1 MEYRP
6 LGQSGISAS
15 AIGLGTWAI
24 GGWKWGGTDIEES
37 ISAIHKAID
46 MGINLIDTA
55 AIYGFGLSEEIVGR
69 AIASRRDKVV
79 IATKCGI
86 IWHDKKGRH
95 YFDSDG
101 KSCYRYLGS
110 ESIKYELEQSLR
122 RLNTDYIDLYQTHWQ
137 EPTTPIEETMSALIE
152 LKQQGKIR
160 AIGISNASVE
170 HMEEYRKF
178 GQLDSD
184 QESYSMLDR
193 KKEKDNLPY
202 CLKNNIAFLAYS
214 PLARGLLTGKLTP
227 ERVLKDGAHRK
238 DDKRFS
244 VENRRK
250 VSMLLEKLEP
260 IAKEHNAT
268 LSQLAIAWTLVQPGV
283 THVLCGARN
292 PLQVQEN
299 AKASNIKLSSKKKKK
314 INVLLEQ
321 SDIEY

>member
-15 AIGLGTWAI
+15 AIALGTWAI
-24 GGWKWGGTDIEES
+24 GGWKWGGTDVEQS
-37 ISAIHKAID
+37 ISAIHQALD
-46 MGINLIDTA
+46 MDVNFIDTA
-55 AIYGFGLSEEIVGR
+55 AVYGFGLSEKIVGK
-69 AIASRRDKVV
+69 AIAGRRDKV
-79 IATKCGI
+79 ILATKCGI

-110 ESIKYELEQSLR
+110 ESIRYEIEQSLR

-137 EPTTPIEETMSALIE
+137 DPTTPIEETMSTLME

-160 AIGISNASVE
+160 AIGVSNANVE
-170 HMEEYRKF
+170 QMEEYRKF

-184 QESYSMLDR
+184 QESFSLLDR
-193 KKEKDNLPY
+193 KREKDNLPY

-227 ERVLKDGAHRK
+227 ERKLNEGDHRR
-238 DDKRFS
+238 DDPRFS
-244 VENRRK
+244 VENRIK
-250 VSMLLEKLEP
+250 VSQLLEKIKP
-260 IAKEHNAT
+260 IADGHNVT
-268 LSQLAIAWTLVQPGV
+268 ITQLIIAWTLVQPGL

-292 PLQVQEN
+292 PEQAREN
-299 AKASNIKLSSKKKKK
+299 ASAGDIKLSDDEISK
-314 INVLLEQ
+314 INTITKQ
-321 SDIEY
+321 MDIEY